1 MAPKETYGATPA
13 NASATGAADATA
25 TLLDKPSGSADGSAS
40 RFWKDIG
47 ICVGSLALIVATF
60 FCTIE
65 LMNYEYR
72 RTTFEVYTGCM
83 QPATTA
89 RLQHAGFEGPVHSVY
104 VVPQGGSPVK
114 MAPAGEDRP
123 NVWVVS
129 TWMPNNEFAFAVAP
143 THAPETPA
151 VLFSESGNATASSL
165 ALPRNARC
173 VSESEPGV
181 FTRQL
186 SEEDVADGA
195 FVSHVFGSCDWSCD
209 SKFRPVVEGS
219 ETNDDST
226 SVDEMSGEDV
236 TFIESGA
243 DTSSSRATA
252 GPGVE
257 RFSAPPVYPGAP
269 DTNAIL
275 EAPVG
280 EDGFMVL
287 SDGIPSGVVLMEGG
301 DERRF
306 TEHRQDEGPL
316 EGRA

>member
-143 THAPETPA
+143 THAP
-151 VLFSESGNATASSL
+151 
-165 ALPRNARC
+165 
-173 VSESEPGV
+173 
-181 FTRQL
+181 
-186 SEEDVADGA
+186 
-195 FVSHVFGSCDWSCD
+195 
-209 SKFRPVVEGS
+209 
-219 ETNDDST
+219 
-226 SVDEMSGEDV
+226 
-236 TFIESGA
+236 
-243 DTSSSRATA
+243 
-252 GPGVE
+252 
-257 RFSAPPVYPGAP
+257 
-269 DTNAIL
+269 
-275 EAPVG
+275 
-280 EDGFMVL
+280 
-287 SDGIPSGVVLMEGG
+287 
-301 DERRF
+301 
-306 TEHRQDEGPL
+306 
-316 EGRA
+316 

>member
-25 TLLDKPSGSADGSAS
+25 TLLDKPSGSADGSS

-72 RTTFEVYTGCM
+72 RTSFEVYTGCM

-89 RLQHAGFEGPVHSVY
+89 RLQRAGFEGPVHSVY
-104 VVPQGGSPVK
+104 VVPKGGSPVK
-114 MAPAGEDRP
+114 MAPAGEERP
-123 NVWVVS
+123 DVWVVS
-129 TWMPNNEFAFAVAP
+129 TWMPNNEFAFAVASA
-143 THAPETPA
+143 HAPDTPA
-151 VLFSESGNATASSL
+151 VLFSETGNATASPL

-173 VSESEPGV
+173 AKETEPGV

-186 SEEDVADGA
+186 SEEDVAEGA

-209 SKFRPVVEGS
+209 SKFRPNKNS
-219 ETNDDST
+219 ESDSEE
-226 SVDEMSGEDV
+226 VDEMSGQDV
-236 TFIESGA
+236 TFIESGTESTA
-243 DTSSSRATA
+243 PRAVA
-252 GPGVE
+252 APGEE

-280 EDGFMVL
+280 EDGFLVL

-301 DERRF
+301 DERAF
-306 TEHRQDEGPL
+306 TKHRQNEGPL
-316 EGRA
+316 EGGA